1 VTSSTAALLDDLP
14 GTGRVPLPH
23 GLPPYVDEREDAF
36 GPEGPVLT
44 HLDPG
49 QGVLDLALV
58 DPRLLP
64 PAELPEITAWTRRYL
79 VVLLEVLPGQ
89 RPVQQLLRWS
99 SPDVYAAVQRR
110 AALRARLRSRT
121 GRTVRPARVVSLRVS
136 FPHEGIAEIGG
147 VLQDGDRVR
156 AVALRVERSTD
167 RSGERWRVTALEI
180 G

>member
-1 VTSSTAALLDDLP
+1 VTSSTALLDGLP
-14 GTGRVPLPH
+14 STGRVPLPY
-23 GLPPYVDEREDAF
+23 GLPPYDDEREDAF

-64 PAELPEITAWTRRYL
+64 PAELPEVTAWTRRYL
-79 VVLLEVLPGQ
+79 VVLLEVLTGQ
-89 RPVQQLLRWS
+89 RPTQQLLRWS
-99 SPDVYAAVQRR
+99 SPDIYASVQRR
-110 AALRARLRSRT
+110 AALRARLRART

-136 FPHEGIAEIGG
+136 FPLDGVAEVGG
-147 VLQDGDRVR
+147 VLQESDRVR

-167 RSGERWRVTALEI
+167 RSGQRWRVTALEI